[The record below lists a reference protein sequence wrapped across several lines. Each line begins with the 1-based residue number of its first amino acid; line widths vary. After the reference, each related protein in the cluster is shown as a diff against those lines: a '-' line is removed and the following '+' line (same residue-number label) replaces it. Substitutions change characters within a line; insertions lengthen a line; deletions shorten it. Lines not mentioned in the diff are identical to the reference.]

1 MSQCE
6 RGVTH
11 THTGM
16 EIRDW
21 QTSFCK
27 MGIMEMMRE
36 KKSEGEITIKKPIN
50 QM

>member
-36 KKSEGEITIKKPIN
+36 KKSEITIKNPIN